1 MDKNIDKNT
10 KLLIYLFF
18 SICAVTG
25 VYYEFFSS
33 IISVGILCII
43 IYTCFKNN
51 SLLITNN
58 ILSISLLCLPVFYIA
73 AVFWAIDK
81 GMAVWGFLKFIPVS
95 LFGLLWMQLSNNVK
109 EKTILLIPFI
119 GAVTTIISYLLS
131 FIPCFD
137 GYCSVE
143 GRLAGFW
150 GYPNTYALFLLIG
163 FIIVATSK
171 KFYWHSAAVLVILLF
186 GIFQTGSRTVFALL
200 LLVTVSLIILVK
212 KWKMKLLLGSIL
224 ALGIVIAAIYAG
236 ITGNFQT
243 IGRFLTS
250 SFSSS
255 TFLGRF
261 LYARDVIPIIL
272 KNPFGLGYDGYRYIQ
287 SAIQTGVY
295 TTRYIHNDFLQLMID
310 IGWIP
315 TIIFIAAILKS
326 FFKKGKS
333 LQHRLIIM
341 VICLH
346 CLFDFSL
353 QFIMIDMILVQMLE
367 YGPIKEI
374 KISSSQKGIVT
385 VSSIIMIL
393 ISGYFGMA
401 GLFQH
406 LGKYQIAAELY
417 PAYTDSYFMQMI
429 KEPEI
434 DQANQYAEKVLALNQ
449 NISQAYEIRAL
460 YAYGQGDFGTMI
472 ENKEKAIQLAPYKL
486 QNYTE
491 YIDMLMVG
499 IQLYQQAEDFQ
510 SMRYCAQRVV
520 EIPGWLDTIRDNTS
534 DLAWKIVDKPQLE
547 LPEEY
552 DEMISTCQMILE

>member
-1 MDKNIDKNT
+1 MDKNIENNT
-10 KLLIYLFF
+10 KILVSILF
-18 SICAVTG
+18 SICAFTG
-25 VYYEFFSS
+25 VYYEFLSS
-33 IISVGILCII
+33 
-43 IYTCFKNN
+43 
-51 SLLITNN
+51 
-58 ILSISLLCLPVFYIA
+58 ILSIGILSIILYTYLKNNTIYITNDILSLSLLSLPFFHIIT
-73 AVFWAIDK
+73 VFWSIDK

-95 LFGLLWMQLSNNVK
+95 LFALLWMQQSRNIK
-109 EKTILLIPFI
+109 EKIILLIPLI
-119 GAVTTIISYLLS
+119 GAITTVISYLLS

-171 KFYWHSAAVLVILLF
+171 NFYWHSAAVLVILLF

-236 ITGNFQT
+236 ITGDFQT

-261 LYARDVIPIIL
+261 LYAQDVIPIIL

-367 YGPIKEI
+367 YDPIKEI

-385 VSSIIMIL
+385 VSSIVMIL

-401 GLFQH
+401 GLFQY

-429 KEPEI
+429 EEPEI
-434 DQANQYAEKVLALNQ
+434 DKANQYAEKVLALNQ
-449 NISQAYEIRAL
+449 NIPQAYEIRAL

-520 EIPGWLDTIRDNTS
+520 EIPGWLDTVRDNTS

-552 DEMISTCQMILE
+552 DEMIRTCQMILG